1 MANKL
6 FHITAITNLHVGSG
20 KENIGVVDNLI
31 QRDVVTNLP
40 VINSSSLK
48 GALREH
54 CDGNKDNKVFVEF
67 VFGSE
72 PGGTKDNKRE
82 TEPGGTKDNK
92 RETTPGNYKF
102 FDAHLLAIPARS
114 NQSPYYMVTCP
125 MAINHYNETA
135 KMFGIEVGITVP
147 KKEDVSTREN
157 GGIYIEDFEYSEL
170 KTSEKIKKLINSDV
184 DVVVISDKDFIELC
198 DDEHLPVIAR
208 NCLDSKNPNLW
219 YEQVLPR
226 FSVLYFPLIAAEKY
240 FDDFKNAV
248 TDTLVQ
254 IGANATIG
262 YGFCKIE
269 DKISSNF

>member
-54 CDGNKDNKVFVEF
+54 CDGKDFLEY

-72 PGGTKDNKRE
+72 PGGTKDNKQDKKEPE
-82 TEPGGTKDNK
+82 TK
-92 RETTPGNYKF
+92 PGNYKF

-114 NQSPYYMVTCP
+114 DKSPYYMVTCP
-125 MAINHYNETA
+125 MAIKHYNETA
-135 KMFGIEVGITVP
+135 KMFLGLKDEIIPVP
-147 KKEDVSTREN
+147 EVSTKDSN
-157 GGIYIEDFEYSEL
+157 GGTYIEDFEFSKLVKSEEI
-170 KTSEKIKKLINSDV
+170 KTHIGSDV
-184 DVVVISDKDFIELC
+184 DVVVISDDDFKELC

-248 TDTLVQ
+248 TNTLVQ

>member
-6 FHITAITNLHVGSG
+6 FHIRAITNLHVGSS

-82 TEPGGTKDNK
+82 T
-92 RETTPGNYKF
+92 TPGNYKF

-114 NQSPYYMVTCP
+114 DKSPYYMVTCP
-125 MAINHYNETA
+125 MAIKHYNETA
-135 KMFGIEVGITVP
+135 EMFGIDVKIPVP
-147 KKEDVSTREN
+147 AAKEVSTKDSN
-157 GGIYIEDFEYSEL
+157 GDTYIEDNCFNLKKSE
-170 KTSEKIKKLINSDV
+170 EIKKHIGSDV
-184 DVVVISDKDFIELC
+184 DVVVMSDDDFKELC

-226 FSVLYFPLIAAEKY
+226 FSVLYFPLIATEEY
-240 FDDFKNAV
+240 FEGFENAV
-248 TDTLVQ
+248 TNTLVQ

-262 YGFCKIE
+262 YGFCKLE
-269 DKISSNF
+269 DKKQSNSNTQQS

>member
-72 PGGTKDNKRE
+72 PGGTKDNKQDKKEPE
-82 TEPGGTKDNK
+82 TK
-92 RETTPGNYKF
+92 PGNYKF

-114 NQSPYYMVTCP
+114 NKSPYYMVTCP
-125 MAINHYNETA
+125 MAIKHYNETA
-135 KMFGIEVGITVP
+135 EMFGIDAKIPVP
-147 KKEDVSTREN
+147 EVSTKDSN
-157 GGIYIEDFEYSEL
+157 GDTYIEDFEFSKL
-170 KTSEKIKKLINSDV
+170 VTSEEIKTHIGSDV
-184 DVVVISDKDFIELC
+184 DVVVISDKDFKELC

-226 FSVLYFPLIAAEKY
+226 FSVLYFPLIAAEKD
-240 FDDFKNAV
+240 FDGFKEAV
-248 TDTLVQ
+248 TKPLVQ

-269 DKISSNF
+269 DKTQSNSNTQQS